1 MLAATQI
8 ESTAAHWAIPLAE
21 LWAGEEHR
29 ARRGTCW
36 PTEVLVAEDDEDMRR
51 LVVNSLCDEG
61 FRVVSASSGWKLL
74 EQIASRIRARDGR
87 PLDLIITDVRMPGV
101 TGLEIL
107 AGLRENDWATP
118 VILMT
123 AFGDAE
129 LHAEAQRLGAV
140 AVLEKPFELDTLRR
154 LVRAW
159 AHP

>member
-87 PLDLIITDVRMPGV
+87 PLDLIITDVRMHGV
-101 TGLEIL
+101 TGLEVL
-107 AGLRENDWATP
+107 AGLREHDWSTP
-118 VILMT
+118 VVLMT
-123 AFGDAE
+123 AFGDPA
-129 LHAEAQRLGAV
+129 LHAEAGRLGAL
-140 AVLEKPFELDTLRR
+140 AVFDKPFDIRALQR
-154 LVRAW
+154 LVRPLV
-159 AHP
+159 HT